1 MHLLVGIPLL
11 VAAQGGADMMPFL
24 NTVANFTAQLSLPS
38 NHLQYPNGSSMSHN
52 AGGTDHIFVN
62 GNLARVLLSTWRLQ
76 KEKNQEFLLQA
87 LSWCDTL
94 CSLQQPIV
102 SSRGNQAGYW
112 GVGYPLPSNCSAD
125 EPLRGYCAHSGSI
138 YFGDTGTAA
147 TTLALCYKL
156 SKNSAQKTR
165 FMETM
170 ERFATFVLEG
180 SDTVPVDKKGRVDSF
195 VNPNGAIGCGYYHC
209 TNRTSDNC
217 AAIPGP
223 DNMACPSRSP
233 YVIATGTTGAAFF
246 AELFGLTG
254 NKTYATVAKNSVD
267 FAASLVLTNG
277 EIPYVLD
284 GANCSIA
291 GCIDIKTG
299 TNITGVV
306 PRGGWPYDTISYV
319 TEGVVALAL
328 NMPSE
333 QPNLVKQWK
342 PTVDFL
348 LATQNADGYWG
359 EGRPSD
365 LMRSPRVLTLLSWWL
380 TAVETPTYKD
390 KPTELAVARYL
401 DFLRIEGIGL
411 GYGVCHNTITTGM
424 AGIAV
429 ADSIQLGVSY

>member
-1 MHLLVGIPLL
+1 ML
-11 VAAQGGADMMPFL
+11 
-24 NTVANFTAQLSLPS
+24 
-38 NHLQYPNGSSMSHN
+38 HN

-76 KEKNQEFLLQA
+76 QKKNPEFLRQGLE
-87 LSWCDTL
+87 WCDTL

-102 SSRGNQAGYW
+102 SSQGNDAGYW
-112 GVGYPLPSNCSAD
+112 GVGYPRPSNCSAD

-156 SKNSAQKTR
+156 STNNTQKAR

-180 SDTVPVDKKGRVDSF
+180 SNTAPVEKKGRVASF
-195 VNPNGAIGCGYYHC
+195 VNRNGAIGCGYYHC
-209 TNRTSDNC
+209 TNRTGDNC
-217 AAIPGP
+217 ASVTGA
-223 DNMACPSRSP
+223 DHLACPSVSP

-246 AELFGLTG
+246 AELFGITG
-254 NKTYATVAKNSVD
+254 NETYASVARNSVAY
-267 FAASLVLTNG
+267 AASLVLRDG

-291 GCIDIKTG
+291 GCFDVSTG
-299 TNITGVV
+299 ANISGEGVT

-328 NMPSE
+328 NMPAE
-333 QPNLVKQWK
+333 RRKLVQQWQ
-342 PTVDFL
+342 PTVAFL
-348 LATQNADGYWG
+348 LATQNARGFWG
-359 EGRPSD
+359 EGRPAD
-365 LMRSPRVLTLLSWWL
+365 MMRSPRVLTLLSWWL
-380 TAVETPTYKD
+380 SAVETQTYRD
-390 KPTELAVARYL
+390 KPAELAVARYL
-401 DFLRIEGIGL
+401 DFLRIEGIGAS
-411 GYGVCHNTITTGM
+411 YGVCHNTITTGM

-429 ADSIQLGVSY
+429 ADSIRLGVSY